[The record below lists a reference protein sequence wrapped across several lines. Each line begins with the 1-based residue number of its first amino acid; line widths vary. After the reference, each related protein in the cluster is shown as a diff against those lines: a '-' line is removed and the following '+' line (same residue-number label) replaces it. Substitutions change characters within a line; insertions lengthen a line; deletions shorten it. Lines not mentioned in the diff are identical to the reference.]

1 MSYVIIV
8 LLLICG
14 CIVTETDVAFWGE
27 QCSGAYLFV
36 IAQGGDEFKEDS
48 SMLWQKKTNLNKSED
63 KGKTI

>member
-14 CIVTETDVAFWGE
+14 CVVTETDVALWGE

-36 IAQGGDEFKEDS
+36 IAQGTDEFKGDS
-48 SMLWQKKTNLNKSED
+48 SMLWQKKNLNKSED
-63 KGKTI
+63 KEKRI

>member
-8 LLLICG
+8 LLICG

-36 IAQGGDEFKEDS
+36 IAQGADEFKGDS
-48 SMLWQKKTNLNKSED
+48 SMLWQKKKNLKKSEG
-63 KGKTI
+63 KEKTI

>member
-36 IAQGGDEFKEDS
+36 IAQGADEFKGDS
-48 SMLWQKKTNLNKSED
+48 LPMLWQKKSLNKSEG
-63 KGKTI
+63 KEKTI

>member
-36 IAQGGDEFKEDS
+36 IAQGTDEFREDG
-48 SMLWQKKTNLNKSED
+48 SMLWQKKPLNNSED
-63 KGKTI
+63 KEKTI

>member
-14 CIVTETDVAFWGE
+14 CVVTETDVALWGE

-36 IAQGGDEFKEDS
+36 IAQGTDEFKGDS
-48 SMLWQKKTNLNKSED
+48 SMLWQKK
-63 KGKTI
+63 KT